1 MIAVTGGGT
10 GGHIFPAVAVI
21 EELKKRGVQDI
32 CWIGEKGGKE
42 QAWASSLNV
51 AYFGVR
57 TGKLRRYFSLQ
68 NLADGFSVLIGILQA
83 RRILKR
89 LRPDVLFSKG
99 GFVSVPP
106 SLAARQLRIPV
117 VTHESDMHPG
127 LATRIIARV
136 ASVVCVSFERA
147 AAGFEGKRVEY
158 TGNPIREVFR
168 TADFDRGVRFLAFTD
183 PLPVVTVLGGS
194 LGASSLNEAVR
205 EMREGGELLFN
216 LVHQCGKGN
225 VDQEPEGG
233 RRYRRFEFLGHE
245 IGDVLAAS
253 DLIISRAG
261 AGALYEIG
269 FLGKP
274 SILVPLPRSKSRGE
288 QLDNAHYFQER
299 GAALVVED
307 EHLRGSRLASAIEEL
322 LPAPSRLKSMGYCA
336 STLIRTDAQKRIADI
351 LIDIAEGS
359 GGS

>member
-10 GGHIFPAVAVI
+10 GGHIFPVVAVI
-21 EELKKRGVQDI
+21 EELRKRGVQNI

-42 QAWASSLNV
+42 QEWASTLAV
-51 AYFGVR
+51 QYFGVR

-68 NLADGFSVLIGILQA
+68 NLVDAFLVLIGILQA

-89 LRPDVLFSKG
+89 VKPAVLFSKG

-106 SLAARQLRIPV
+106 ALAARRLRIPV

-136 ASVVCVSFERA
+136 ATVVCVSFERT
-147 AAGFEGKRVEY
+147 AAGLEGKRVEY
-158 TGNPIREVFR
+158 TGNPIREALR
-168 TADFDRGVRFLAFTD
+168 TADPDRGVRFLAFTD
-183 PLPVVTVLGGS
+183 LLPVVMVLGGS

-205 EMREGGELLFN
+205 EILEGGEPPFN
-216 LVHQCGKGN
+216 LVHQCGRGN
-225 VDQEPEGG
+225 MDQEPAGG
-233 RRYRRFEFLGHE
+233 RRYRRFGFIGCE

-288 QLDNAHYFQER
+288 QLDNARYFQER
-299 GAALVVED
+299 GAALVIED
-307 EHLRGSRLASAIEEL
+307 EHLGGSSLTSVIGEL
-322 LPAPSRLKSMGYCA
+322 LRDPSRLKSMGSCA
-336 STLIRTDAQKRIADI
+336 STLVRTDAQERIADI
-351 LIDIAEGS
+351 LIDIMEGS
-359 GGS
+359 DRA

>member
-21 EELKKRGVQDI
+21 EELQKRGVRDI
-32 CWIGEKGGKE
+32 CWIGQKGGKE
-42 QAWASSLNV
+42 EEWAASLQV
-51 AYFGVR
+51 PYFGVR

-68 NLADGFSVLIGILQA
+68 NLTDACSVLIGILQA

-89 LRPDVLFSKG
+89 VKPAVLFSKG

-106 SLAARQLRIPV
+106 ALAARRLGIPV
-117 VTHESDMHPG
+117 VTHESDIHPG

-136 ASVVCVSFERA
+136 SSVICVSFEEA
-147 AAGFEGKRVEY
+147 AAGLEGKRVDF
-158 TGNPIREVFR
+158 TGNPIREVLR
-168 TADFDRGVRFLAFTD
+168 TADPERGVRFLNFID

-205 EMREGGELLFN
+205 ELQSGGELPFN
-216 LVHQCGKGN
+216 LVHQCGSGN
-225 VDQEPEGG
+225 MSREPAEG
-233 RRYRRFEFLGHE
+233 RRYRRFEFLDRE
-245 IGDVLAAS
+245 LGDVLAVS

-288 QLDNAHYFQER
+288 QLDNARFFQER
-299 GAALVVED
+299 GAALVIED
-307 EHLRGSRLASAIEEL
+307 ENLGRNRLLSAIEEL
-322 LPAPSRLKSMGYCA
+322 LHSPSRLTSMGSSA
-336 STLIRTDAQKRIADI
+336 STLIRTDAQKRITDI
-351 LIDIAEGS
+351 LLETVRGKLDL
-359 GGS
+359 